1 MFGYSTGGLVSFLSP
16 VYGGSDDTINIPT
29 FFLRNETG
37 CLEIKYKDAEKYPVN
52 LFIYI
57 EQVIGLA
64 RTLKIIT
71 VALNRTETNLANDS
85 CLVVVQF

>member
-1 MFGYSTGGLVSFLSP
+1 MEDQISQLIFPY
-16 VYGGSDDTINIPT
+16 

-37 CLEIKYKDAEKYPVN
+37 CLEKQYKDAEKYLVN

-64 RTLKIIT
+64 KTFKILT
-71 VALNRTETNLANDS
+71 VALNRTETNLASDS
-85 CLVVVQF
+85 SFVVVQF